1 MSKKKQGEVTAIT
14 PVERIKSKIYL
25 IRGMK
30 KILFSV
36 LISLFVL
43 SPSITHAVDCEVGYY
58 KKNDTCKQA
67 PANSEALGGEYF
79 YCNSGYI
86 QKEEA
91 CVPAQNDTQLVEE
104 LTKSFENLNKE
115 IQNIELKREELK
127 KDIEIYR
134 GYSELFL
141 LIFSVIFTVATAL
154 VFIFVVLRSFM
165 PSNLSKEEI
174 LGRLLFSGVGV
185 LLSVSLLLYA
195 VGGER
200 GLNTGQSF
208 MSLSLGMLAFS
219 IAVVAQRE
227 SSKDSV
233 VLQE

>member
-1 MSKKKQGEVTAIT
+1 
-14 PVERIKSKIYL
+14 
-25 IRGMK
+25 
-30 KILFSV
+30 
-36 LISLFVL
+36 
-43 SPSITHAVDCEVGYY
+43 
-58 KKNDTCKQA
+58 
-67 PANSEALGGEYF
+67 
-79 YCNSGYI
+79 
-86 QKEEA
+86 
-91 CVPAQNDTQLVEE
+91 VPAQNDTQLVEE

-208 MSLSLGMLAFS
+208 MPLSLGMLAFS
-219 IAVVAQRE
+219 IAVVAQR
-227 SSKDSV
+227 
-233 VLQE
+233 L